1 MERKGVRR
9 GEEVWRDLL
18 DELLYDVR
26 LLFLLKTF
34 LLDCLRYFISGLKI
48 DEVDLVK
55 GRRAES

>member
-1 MERKGVRR
+1 M
-9 GEEVWRDLL
+9 WRDLL

-34 LLDCLRYFISGLKI
+34 LLDCLRYFISELKI
-48 DEVDLVK
+48 DEVSLVK